1 MLIKATKGE
10 DVAKEMGDLSSHFG
24 DDVCPTSLG
33 AQLSTFKVLIS
44 EHDTEVECFQDII
57 DEVKALNEHERN
69 LIDQV
74 ARICKLVH
82 VNPATSSTGERSFST
97 TRRVKTWLCSQMNQA
112 RFTHLSV
119 LNTHKARLDKI
130 CLVSVANAFVSL
142 NDNRK
147 RNLGKFAEVDF
158 H

>member
-1 MLIKATKGE
+1 MESLLIKATKGE

-44 EHDTEVECFQDII
+44 KHDTEVKCFQDIL
-57 DEVKALNEHERN
+57 DEVKALNEHERDLIS

-74 ARICKLVH
+74 ARICKLVR

-97 TRRVKTWLCSQMNQA
+97 ARRV
-112 RFTHLSV
+112 
-119 LNTHKARLDKI
+119 
-130 CLVSVANAFVSL
+130 
-142 NDNRK
+142 
-147 RNLGKFAEVDF
+147 
-158 H
+158 